1 MEEDD
6 DDDDDEEMPEKTG
19 KTPWT
24 LPSRTA
30 DSFRYKQIRKTMPN
44 KYILTGKYRVRTL
57 NLQFGVQ
64 TEMYKNRIDT
74 VRYPIQKTSGSK
86 H

>member
-1 MEEDD
+1 
-6 DDDDDEEMPEKTG
+6 MPEITG
-19 KTPWT
+19 KTPST
-24 LPSRTA
+24 LASRTA

-44 KYILTGKYRVRTL
+44 KHILTEKYRVRTL

-74 VRYPIQKTSGSK
+74 VVYPLQETSGAK